1 MCIMYSCI
9 HVHAHGHNA
18 AAGVQ
23 QRSQAAACYTHVAC
37 HLAGPGTRRTPALPA
52 AHPPPCLLPLQDF
65 NSPWHAFAS
74 MFAYLLAMFDYSV
87 LYGSS
92 NPNAAMVL
100 FMVFEFIMNVMML
113 NILIAVM
120 TNSFAKVSEGEALRF
135 LRHRAE
141 VGSWGCGGG

>member
-1 MCIMYSCI
+1 
-9 HVHAHGHNA
+9 
-18 AAGVQ
+18 
-23 QRSQAAACYTHVAC
+23 
-37 HLAGPGTRRTPALPA
+37 
-52 AHPPPCLLPLQDF
+52 
-65 NSPWHAFAS
+65 

-141 VGSWGCGGG
+141 VGGPGREWALLMARAVVLMLQGACMQHCSLC